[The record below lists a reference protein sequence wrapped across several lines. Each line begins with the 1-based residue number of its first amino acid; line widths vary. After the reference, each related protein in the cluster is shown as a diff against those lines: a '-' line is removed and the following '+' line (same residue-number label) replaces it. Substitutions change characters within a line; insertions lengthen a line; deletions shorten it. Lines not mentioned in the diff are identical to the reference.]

1 MDVSIL
7 VFMERP
13 LQPMPRYREVYIEQA
28 FQSLFLWNDLFNPL
42 WLSQEIQ
49 QEVCFNPCFYGTTS
63 STNLVSNEEAN
74 YGMFQ
79 SLFLWNDLFNPAFS
93 SQHPAPSRVSI
104 LVFMERPLQQKPCI
118 FKTHRYREFQ
128 SLFLWNDLFNQITDD
143 KETTIAGLFQS
154 LFLWN
159 DLFNDNHNWYCLTV
173 ERVSI
178 LVFME
183 RPLQPC
189 GGRLMTGCWIRF
201 NPCFYG
207 TTSSTPQPIWMVMW

>member
-1 MDVSIL
+1 MRQEKKDLRCFPPKYNFSPSFSFIRAVSIL

-13 LQPMPRYREVYIEQA
+13 LQLVEVKVNVLKSWM
-28 FQSLFLWNDLFNPL
+28 FQSLFLWNDLFNL
-42 WLSQEIQ
+42 CQGIVRFILSK
-49 QEVCFNPCFYGTTS
+49 CFNPCFYGTTS

-159 DLFNDNHNWYCLTV
+159 DLFNDNHN
-173 ERVSI
+173 
-178 LVFME
+178 
-183 RPLQPC
+183 
-189 GGRLMTGCWIRF
+189 
-201 NPCFYG
+201 
-207 TTSSTPQPIWMVMW
+207 